1 MMKKTW
7 EVEKRP
13 EASTESDLWAKSLRP
28 RRRTRFFILA
38 VMLVSSSLLFLRLSL
53 LKPVFIFDNR
63 IHFVDNRIIFLARE
77 KILSH
82 TFFWCSSSSP
92 LLMEKS

>member
-28 RRRTRFFILA
+28 RRRTRFFYTRGY
-38 VMLVSSSLLFLRLSL
+38 VG
-53 LKPVFIFDNR
+53 
-63 IHFVDNRIIFLARE
+63 
-77 KILSH
+77 
-82 TFFWCSSSSP
+82 FFFSP
-92 LLMEKS
+92 LPPVIVA